1 MNSSPLA
8 RRSFAPSRTLLLHL
22 EGVGRVGDADGDD
35 VGGAGAGT
43 TKQDNCDNIVR
54 LPIAMCVSSASEPL
68 I

>member
-8 RRSFAPSRTLLLHL
+8 RRSFGPSRTLLLLHL
-22 EGVGRVGDADGDD
+22 EGVGHVGDGDD
-35 VGGAGAGT
+35 GGGAGAGT